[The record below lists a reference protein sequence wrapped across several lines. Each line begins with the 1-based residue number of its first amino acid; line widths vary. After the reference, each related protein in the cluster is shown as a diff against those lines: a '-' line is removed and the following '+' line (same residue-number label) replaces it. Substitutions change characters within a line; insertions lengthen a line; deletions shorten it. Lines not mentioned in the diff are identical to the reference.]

1 MKLYL
6 NIQEVVIGIRDFRAK
21 FLKPPVVG
29 TILISNL
36 SQTDICKIF
45 IFAKANRTKLK
56 DTKCKL
62 QFLLLCST
70 DQNYIWIKCHAIV
83 NLL

>member
-29 TILISNL
+29 TIFISNL

-45 IFAKANRTKLK
+45 IFVKANRMKLK

-62 QFLLLCST
+62 QFF
-70 DQNYIWIKCHAIV
+70 IAIF
-83 NLL
+83 NRSKLHLD